1 MRHTTSSR
9 GLLVAVSLLATLGA
23 CSSPSEPAEPAAI
36 TLSTTTATLDALGA
50 TQQVTATV
58 LDDENRELE
67 DETVTW
73 STSAA
78 GVVTVSPTGLLT
90 AVTNG
95 TATITATAGAATAQV
110 AVTVAQAP
118 VAPEVVQGNNQTA
131 TVGTQV
137 ATPVRVRVVDRLGG
151 ALAGRQVTF
160 AVASGGGSV
169 GTPTATSGVDGT
181 AQTTWTL
188 GPLTSTLQRV
198 LVSVQGTLAT
208 STVSATATAGAASNM
223 LTAPGFVGQ
232 GQSANASTAVAQRPS
247 VKVQDAGGNGV
258 AGVTVTFAVQAGGG
272 SVTGASVATDA
283 NGIATVGSWTLG
295 AALGSNT
302 VRATATGLPPVDFTA
317 NAVADVCA
325 KAAATPIA
333 LGQTINGTLSLTDC
347 VRPAPDLR
355 NFDNYRLTL
364 GASTSVQVDLDAT
377 GFDAFLYIFNFVNDS
392 LIAEHDDIVLGTN
405 TDSRINITLPAG
417 EYLIRATSYDSL
429 QTGTYVLSVAQ
440 TTVGS
445 AASVSVNGGN
455 GQIAAPGATVP
466 VAPSVVVRDGVGN
479 PVQGVTVTFSTVP
492 GVGAVTGA
500 TAVTNASGIATLG
513 SWTLAAGAN
522 VLEATAA
529 GVPGTGAVFNAKGK
543 ASAAGFDINL
553 RFVAMPTVTQ
563 LATFNAAATRWETI
577 ITSDL
582 TNIPLTVG
590 AGSCSSAVPINET
603 IDDLMITVRLEPIDG
618 PGQVLGSA
626 GPCFTRT
633 TGGLPILGAMRFDTA
648 DLANLEAAGSFG
660 NVILHEMGHVLGIGT
675 VWQSRGLL
683 LNPSLPS
690 SPGADTH
697 FTGAQALIGFNN
709 IGGSTWTGGSKTPVE
724 NTQGGN
730 GTRDSHWREGVLQ
743 NELMTGFLNGGSN
756 PLSQLTI
763 RSLADL
769 GYTVDVGQADAFSLV
784 LSLRMAGGPEPT
796 GFEMHDD
803 VLRVPLQKVDA
814 NGRIE
819 GQPAALTV
827 KKPRPKSKR

>member
-1 MRHTTSSR
+1 MTFSR
-9 GLLVAVSLLATLGA
+9 GLLVAASLLATLGA
-23 CSSPSEPAEPAAI
+23 CSSPSEPAEPASIA
-36 TLSTTTATLDALGA
+36 LSTTSVALDALGA

-58 LDDENRELE
+58 LDDENQPI
-67 DETVTW
+67 DGETVSW

-78 GVVTVSPTGLLT
+78 GVVTVSPAGLLT
-90 AVTNG
+90 SVTNG
-95 TATITATAGAATAQV
+95 TATVTATVGSVTAQV
-110 AVTVAQAP
+110 AVTVQQLP

-137 ATPVRVRVVDRLGG
+137 ATPVRVRVVDRLG
-151 ALAGRQVTF
+151 ATLAGRQVTF
-160 AVASGGGSV
+160 AVVSGGGSV
-169 GTPTATSGVDGT
+169 GTPTSTSGVDGT

-188 GPLTSTLQRV
+188 GPLTSTLQRL
-198 LVSVQGTLAT
+198 LVTVQGTTAGT
-208 STVSATATAGAASNM
+208 TIAATATAGAASNM
-223 LTAPGFVGQ
+223 LAAPGFAGQ
-232 GQSANASTAVAQRPS
+232 GQSANAGAAVSQRPS
-247 VKVQDAGGNGV
+247 VKVQDAGGNGI
-258 AGVTVTFAVQAGGG
+258 AGVSVTFAVQAGGG
-272 SVTGASVATDA
+272 SVTGATSATDA

-295 AALGSNT
+295 AALGANT
-302 VRATATGLPPVDFTA
+302 LRATAAGLPPVDFTA

-325 KAAATPIA
+325 KAAATIISV
-333 LGQTINGTLSLTDC
+333 GQTANGTLSLTDC
-347 VRPAPDLR
+347 QLPAPDLR
-355 NFDNYRLTL
+355 NYDNYRLTL
-364 GASTSVQVDLDAT
+364 GATTSLQIDLASTAIDAYL
-377 GFDAFLYIFNFVNDS
+377 FLFNFANDT

-417 EYLIRATSYDSL
+417 EYLIRATSFDSL
-429 QTGTYVLSVAQ
+429 QTGAYTLSVTQ
-440 TTVGS
+440 TTVGT
-445 AASVSVNGGN
+445 AASIAINGGN
-455 GQIAAPGATVP
+455 GQVAAPGATVP
-466 VAPSVVVRDGVGN
+466 VAPSVIVRDGGGN
-479 PVQGVTVTFSTVP
+479 PVAGTTVTFATVP
-492 GVGAVTGA
+492 GIGAITGG
-500 TAVTNASGIATLG
+500 TAVTNAAGVATLG

-522 VLEATAA
+522 VLQATAN
-529 GVPGTGAVFNAKGK
+529 GVPGSGVVFNAKGK

-553 RFVAMPTVTQ
+553 RFVALPTVNQ
-563 LATFNAAATRWETI
+563 LATFNDAATRWETI

-582 TNIPLTVG
+582 TNIPLTVA

-618 PGQVLGSA
+618 AGSVLGSA

-675 VWQSRGLL
+675 VWQSKGLL

-709 IGGSTWTGGSKTPVE
+709 VGGSTWTGGSKTPVE
-724 NTQGGN
+724 NNQGGS
-730 GTRDSHWREGVLQ
+730 GTRDSHWREGVLA
-743 NELMTGFLNGGSN
+743 NELMTGFLNNGSN

-769 GYTVDVGQADAFSLV
+769 GYTVDLGQADAFNVV
-784 LSLRMAGGPEPT
+784 LSLRMAGSPEPE

-803 VLRVPLQKVDA
+803 VMRVPLQKVDA
-814 NGRIE
+814 SGRIE
-819 GQPAALTV
+819 GQARALTV
-827 KKPRPKSKR
+827 KKPRPKLKQ

>member
-1 MRHTTSSR
+1 MRHSTYSR
-9 GLLVAVSLLATLGA
+9 GLLVAASFLATLGA

-36 TLSTTTATLDALGA
+36 ALSTTTVALDALGA

-58 LDDENRELE
+58 LDDENREIDGE
-67 DETVTW
+67 SVTW
-73 STSAA
+73 STSAS
-78 GVVTVSPTGLLT
+78 GVVSVSSTGLLT

-95 TATITATAGAATAQV
+95 PATVTATAGGVTAQV
-110 AVTVAQAP
+110 AVTVEQLP

-137 ATPVRVRVVDRLGG
+137 ATALRVRVVDRLG
-151 ALAGRQVTF
+151 APLAGRQVTF
-160 AVASGGGSV
+160 AAISGGGSV
-169 GTPTATSGVDGT
+169 GTPTSTSGVDGT

-188 GPLTSTLQRV
+188 GPLTTTLQRV
-198 LVSVQGTLAT
+198 IASVQGTT
-208 STVSATATAGAASNM
+208 STTTFAATATAGAASNM
-223 LTAPGFVGQ
+223 LVAPGFGGQ
-232 GQSANASTAVAQRPS
+232 GQSANASSAVSQRPA
-247 VKVQDAGGNGV
+247 VKVQDAGGNGIP
-258 AGVTVTFAVQAGGG
+258 GVTVTFAVQAGGG

-283 NGIATVGSWTLG
+283 NGIATVGGWTLG
-295 AALGSNT
+295 AALGGNT
-302 VRATATGLPPVDFTA
+302 LRATATGLPPVDFTA
-317 NAVADVCA
+317 TAVADVCA
-325 KAAATPIA
+325 KAAATPITV
-333 LGQTINGTLSLTDC
+333 GQTVNGTLSLSDC

-355 NFDNYRLTL
+355 NFDNYKLTL
-364 GASTSVQVDLDAT
+364 GATTAVQVDLDAT
-377 GFDAFLYIFNFVNDS
+377 GFDAYLYIFNFVNDT
-392 LIAEHDDIVLGTN
+392 LVAEHDDIVLGTN

-417 EYLIRATSYDSL
+417 EYLIRATSFDSL
-429 QTGTYVLSVAQ
+429 QTGTYVLSIAQ
-440 TTVGS
+440 TTVGT
-445 AASVSVNGGN
+445 AASLSINAGN

-466 VAPSVVVRDGVGN
+466 IAPSVIVRDGGGN
-479 PVQGVTVTFSTVP
+479 PVPGATVTFATVP
-492 GVGAVTGA
+492 GIGAITGG

-522 VLEATAA
+522 VLQATAS
-529 GVPGTGAVFNAKGK
+529 GVPGSGIIFNAKGK

-553 RFVAMPTVTQ
+553 RFVALPTVNQ
-563 LATFNAAATRWETI
+563 LATFNDAATRWETI

-582 TNIPLTVG
+582 TGIPLTVG

-618 PGQVLGSA
+618 AGSVLGSA

-675 VWQSRGLL
+675 VWQSKGLL

-690 SPGADTH
+690 APGADTH

-709 IGGSTWTGGSKTPVE
+709 VGGSTWTGGSKTPVE
-724 NTQGGN
+724 NTQGGS
-730 GTRDSHWREGVLQ
+730 GTRDSHWREGVLA
-743 NELMTGFLNGGSN
+743 NELMTGFLNNGTN

-763 RSLADL
+763 RSLVDL
-769 GYTVDVGQADAFSLV
+769 GYTVDLAQADAFNVV
-784 LSLRMAGGPEPT
+784 LTLRMAGSPEPS

-819 GQPAALTV
+819 GQPAALSV
-827 KKPRPKSKR
+827 KKSRPKSKR

>member
-1 MRHTTSSR
+1 MRHTTFTR
-9 GLLVAVSLLATLGA
+9 GLLVAASFLAIVGA

-36 TLSTTTATLDALGA
+36 TLSTTTVALDALGA

-58 LDDENRELE
+58 LDDENRQIDGEE
-67 DETVTW
+67 VTW
-73 STSAA
+73 SSSATS
-78 GVVTVSPTGLLT
+78 VVTVSPAGLIT

-95 TATITATAGAATAQV
+95 PATVTATAGGATAQV
-110 AVTVAQAP
+110 AVTVEQLP

-198 LVSVQGTLAT
+198 LVSVQGTLST
-208 STVSATATAGAASNM
+208 STIAATATAGPAANM
-223 LTAPGFVGQ
+223 LAAPGFSGQ
-232 GQSANASTAVAQRPS
+232 GQSANAGSAVAQRPS
-247 VKVQDAGGNGV
+247 VKVQDAGGNGI
-258 AGVTVTFAVQAGGG
+258 AGVTVSFAVQSGGG
-272 SVTGASVATDA
+272 SVTGASVVSDA

-295 AALGSNT
+295 GTFGANS

-325 KAAATPIA
+325 KEAAAPIA
-333 LGQTINGTLSLTDC
+333 VGQTINGTLSLNDC

-355 NFDNYRLTL
+355 NFDLYKLTL
-364 GASTSVQVDLDAT
+364 GASTQLVIDLDAT
-377 GFDAFLYIFNFVNDS
+377 GFDAYLYIFNFVNDT

-417 EYLIRATSYDSL
+417 EYLIRATSFDSL
-429 QTGTYVLSVAQ
+429 QTGTYALSVAQ
-440 TTVGS
+440 STTGG
-445 AASVSVNGGN
+445 AASVALNGGN
-455 GQIAAPGATVP
+455 GQVAAPGAAVSIN
-466 VAPSVVVRDGVGN
+466 PSVIVRDGSGN
-479 PVQGVTVTFSTVP
+479 PVQGVTVTFAGVP
-492 GVGAVTGA
+492 GVGAITGA
-500 TAVTNASGIATLG
+500 TAVSNASGIATLG
-513 SWTLAAGAN
+513 SWTLAAGSN

-529 GVPGTGAVFNAKGK
+529 GVPGTGVVFNAKGK
-543 ASAAGFDINL
+543 ASSAGFDINL
-553 RFVAMPTVTQ
+553 RFVALPTVSQ
-563 LATFNAAATRWETI
+563 LSTFNAAVTRWETI

-582 TNIPLTVG
+582 TNIPFTVG
-590 AGSCSSAVPINET
+590 AGTCNSPVPINET
-603 IDDLMITVRLEPIDG
+603 IDDLMIVVRLEPIDG
-618 PGQVLGSA
+618 AGSVLGSA
-626 GPCFTRT
+626 GPCFSRT
-633 TGGLPILGAMRFDTA
+633 GAQPLLGTMRFDTA
-648 DLANLEAAGSFG
+648 DLANLEAGGNFG

-675 VWQSRGLL
+675 LWQSRGLL

-724 NTQGGN
+724 NTQGGQ
-730 GTRDSHWREGVLQ
+730 GTRDSHWREGVLA
-743 NELMTGFLNGGSN
+743 NELMTGFLNGGAN
-756 PLSQLTI
+756 PLSQLTV
-763 RSLADL
+763 RSLVDL
-769 GYTVDVGQADAFSLV
+769 GYTVDLNQADAFNVTLF
-784 LSLRMAGGPEPT
+784 LRAAGSPEPT
-796 GFEMHDD
+796 GIEMKDD
-803 VLRVPLQKVDA
+803 VLGIPVVEVDA
-814 NGRIE
+814 QGRYA
-819 GQPAALTV
+819 GQPAAVQV
-827 KKPRPKSKR
+827 KKPRPKLKH